1 MAAAASTA
9 GAASAATASGESSTN
24 VRVAVRC
31 RPFNKREKDM
41 SSGCVVKVDGGT
53 IALEDSTSDREP
65 HKFTFDH
72 AYFWDCTQD
81 QVYADLGKPILD
93 GALGGFN
100 GTIFAYGQTG
110 SGKTF
115 SMMGGDDE
123 ASEGII
129 PKLNKDLFIALE
141 EAKAKVMAEGG
152 DEAAAAGAGPSDGE
166 GATPKVKME
175 FLVSVSYLEIYNEVI
190 KDLLNPSDKR
200 LEVREHPRL
209 GIYVQDLATL
219 VVKNANSVKALIEQ
233 GNSVRQVAATQ
244 MNERSSRSH
253 SCFIIKIETRRVEKV
268 TTAEG
273 KEAEQTSTVTARL
286 NLVDLAGSER
296 QAKTQATGARLKEG
310 AAINK
315 SLTALGNVINAL
327 AESEKDKGSS
337 HGRKTKTHIPYRDSK
352 LTRLLQD
359 SLGGNARTLMIA
371 AISPAADN
379 FDETLSTL
387 RYANRAKQIKN
398 VSRRNE
404 DVNQQVISQL
414 RSEIDEL
421 RRQLLAQQSASAAA
435 VSGEDRAR
443 ADEERQE
450 LEETIAALEHAKQQS
465 WEQQQELSRL
475 YEEERKKNLSNEK
488 QVMSVMKTVK
498 EENLET
504 LRRLKALDT
513 EAAGHTKRFRK
524 LRTQHKSTREQ
535 LAEQM
540 KTWQRLHELDG
551 GAEDGPHAAD
561 IAAALASVAR
571 LHEGVEAEQGELLG
585 IKKRLQEIDEER
597 EEVRAE
603 ASAQRRFIEEDAELR
618 RSIAEDERK
627 RLAVEA
633 KAQLEA
639 MMVEQRAELEA
650 RTKAEI
656 AELKAQLEAEAKEDD
671 SATAAEAAELRI
683 QLVEARRATEL
694 KQLQVQDLHAKLRV
708 AHETGVAEAEEAA
721 QAAKIR
727 ELRMMR
733 EIVDGYEEERRRL
746 KGLVA
751 SLANNLRSA
760 TEDIAFLSG
769 EVDSLRGQLILA
781 RVGGDP

>member
-1 MAAAASTA
+1 
-9 GAASAATASGESSTN
+9 
-24 VRVAVRC
+24 
-31 RPFNKREKDM
+31 M
-41 SSGCVVKVDGGT
+41 SSGCVIEVDGPT
-53 IALEDSTSDREP
+53 ITLEDSKTDKKT

-81 QVYADLGKPILD
+81 QVYTDLGKPILD

-100 GTIFAYGQTG
+100 STIFAYGQTG

-115 SMMGGDDE
+115 SMMGGEDAE
-123 ASEGII
+123 SEGII

-141 EAKAKVMAEGG
+141 EAKAKATAEGTSEPDASG
-152 DEAAAAGAGPSDGE
+152 KTE
-166 GATPKVKME
+166 PKVKME

-219 VVKNANSVKALIEQ
+219 IVKDAESVKALIEQ
-233 GNSVRQVAATQ
+233 GNGVRQVAATQ

-253 SCFIIKIETRRVEKV
+253 SCFIVKIETRRVEKV
-268 TTAEG
+268 TTDSG

-296 QAKTQATGARLKEG
+296 QAKTGATGARLKEG

-327 AESEKDKGSS
+327 AEAEKSSKG
-337 HGRKTKTHIPYRDSK
+337 HKGGKAHIPYRDSK

-379 FDETLSTL
+379 FEETLSTL
-387 RYANRAKQIKN
+387 RYADRAKQIKN

-421 RRQLLAQQSASAAA
+421 RKQLLAQQTASVAATT
-435 VSGEDRAR
+435 GEDRAK
-443 ADEERQE
+443 ADQERQE

-465 WEQQQELSRL
+465 WDQQQELSRL

-504 LRRLKALDT
+504 LRALKALDN
-513 EAAGHTKRFRK
+513 EAATSTKRFRK
-524 LRTQHKSTREQ
+524 LRTQHKGTREQ

-540 KTWQRLHELDG
+540 KTWQRLHEMDG
-551 GAEDGPHAAD
+551 GAEDGPHGAE
-561 IAAALASVAR
+561 IAASLASVAR
-571 LHEGVEAEQGELLG
+571 LHAAVEEEQAELLG

-603 ASAQRRFIEEDAELR
+603 ASAQRKFIEEDAEIR

-633 KAQLEA
+633 KVQLQA
-639 MMVEQRAELEA
+639 MMEEQQAALEE
-650 RTKAEI
+650 RTRVEI
-656 AELKAQLEAEAKEDD
+656 AELKARIEAEAKEDGGA
-671 SATAAEAAELRI
+671 SAAEAAALKIE
-683 QLVEARRATEL
+683 LVEAKKATEME
-694 KQLQVQDLHAKLRV
+694 QLRVQDLQAKLTV
-708 AHETGVAEAEEAA
+708 AHETGKAEAEEAL

-733 EIVDGYEEERRRL
+733 ELVEGYDEERRRL
-746 KGLVA
+746 KA
-751 SLANNLRSA
+751 HITSLAGNLRSA
-760 TEDIAFLSG
+760 TQDIEFLSQ
-769 EVDSLRGQLILA
+769 EVQSLRGQLILA
-781 RVGGDP
+781 RVGGEP